1 MGIDL
6 GLRLGTVVLKVS
18 EKYAIP
24 YILLQGLIY
33 IYIYICLSV
42 CFGFRFWKIDLVLDY
57 QSPRLQF
64 IAGFWRAHRDR
75 RQLLW
80 VSANVSIP

>member
-33 IYIYICLSV
+33 IYICLELV
-42 CFGFRFWKIDLVLDY
+42 FVLVLDFGK
-57 QSPRLQF
+57 LT
-64 IAGFWRAHRDR
+64 
-75 RQLLW
+75 
-80 VSANVSIP
+80 

>member
-33 IYIYICLSV
+33 IYI
-42 CFGFRFWKIDLVLDY
+42 FVL
-57 QSPRLQF
+57 
-64 IAGFWRAHRDR
+64 
-75 RQLLW
+75 
-80 VSANVSIP
+80 N

>member
-1 MGIDL
+1 MDGGLKPMFSVVSDCLNAIMGIDL

-33 IYIYICLSV
+33 IYLS
-42 CFGFRFWKIDLVLDY
+42 
-57 QSPRLQF
+57 
-64 IAGFWRAHRDR
+64 
-75 RQLLW
+75 
-80 VSANVSIP
+80 

>member
-1 MGIDL
+1 MSDCLNAIMGIDL

-33 IYIYICLSV
+33 IYICLELV
-42 CFGFRFWKIDLVLDY
+42 FVLVLDFGK
-57 QSPRLQF
+57 LT
-64 IAGFWRAHRDR
+64 
-75 RQLLW
+75 
-80 VSANVSIP
+80 

>member
-1 MGIDL
+1 MSDCLNAIMGIDL

-33 IYIYICLSV
+33 IYIFVLV
-42 CFGFRFWKIDLVLDY
+42 FVLVLDFGK
-57 QSPRLQF
+57 LT
-64 IAGFWRAHRDR
+64 
-75 RQLLW
+75 
-80 VSANVSIP
+80 